1 MKWLHGPGEGMTR
14 KRRSTGSLRG
24 RRLIKSWPS
33 IIPKNQ
39 IVAIV
44 GLALFTKV
52 VGRVDMRRAFGKNN
66 SFL

>member
-1 MKWLHGPGEGMTR
+1 MTR

-39 IVAIV
+39 IVAI
-44 GLALFTKV
+44 LEPHIPMFCKP
-52 VGRVDMRRAFGKNN
+52 N
-66 SFL
+66 SI